1 MGDSKYIS
9 IKRIN
14 NSEFDI
20 IIDNG
25 NYAFK
30 EFDQIKISGDNY
42 YIKSY
47 RVGEVYTKDNGSMDA
62 TLITNE
68 YYFKKSEIVNFEIN
82 DHQAKTQLLIRLQS
96 KVIELVSFKKE
107 EKHDENITKLS
118 LLIVN
123 GDYDF

>member
-1 MGDSKYIS
+1 MADSKYIS
-9 IKRIN
+9 IKRIDN
-14 NSEFDI
+14 FEFDI
-20 IIDNG
+20 VINND

-30 EFDQIKISGDNY
+30 EFDQIKINGENY

-47 RVGEVYTKDNGSMDA
+47 RVGEVYTKDNGSIDA

-68 YYFKKSEIVNFEIN
+68 YHFKKSEIVNFEIN
-82 DHQAKTQLLIRLQS
+82 DLPNTIQLLIRLQN
-96 KVIELVSFKKE
+96 KIIELVNFKKE

-123 GDYDF
+123 GDL